1 MTWAFAFFGF
11 RWRISSL
18 RRPAVFEVLC
28 DDQLMWRLTRLAP
41 CVTTKR
47 ERTTCRN
54 FHGRMTW
61 DWQEVLKIMIIIS
74 HIVAY
79 QRQFIFNGQ
88 FQTIA
93 RVLYKGFLSAG
104 KNVSSWTEQQAHSE
118 KKWLELNKKVTFEKK
133 SVTFWIIYKCIIA

>member
-11 RWRISSL
+11 RRRISSL
-18 RRPAVFEVLC
+18 WRPAVFEVLC
-28 DDQLMWRLTRLAP
+28 DDQLMWRLTRLHRCDDQA
-41 CVTTKR
+41 R

-104 KNVSSWTEQQAHSE
+104 KECFELSLAAGPFRE
-118 KKWLELNKKVTFEKK
+118 KMAWIEWKVTFEKK
-133 SVTFWIIYKCIIA
+133 SIAFLMIYKCRTT